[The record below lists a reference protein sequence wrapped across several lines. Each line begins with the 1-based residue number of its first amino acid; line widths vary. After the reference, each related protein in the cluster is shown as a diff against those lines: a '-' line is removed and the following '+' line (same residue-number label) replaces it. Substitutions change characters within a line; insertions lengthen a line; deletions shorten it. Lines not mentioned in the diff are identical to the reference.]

1 MSTLRRR
8 LLLTSSALAGLLL
21 ATGCTSAPGGSP
33 APTSSATD
41 PGAERLGA
49 IAPADPPAGRMLGVG
64 TVLDVAGDV
73 QLCLGPIMESYP
85 PQCHGIPLDDWTW
98 DGLDGNET
106 SGDTRWGSY
115 AVYGSYD
122 GERIAR
128 TDEPIMLALFDPIAP
143 VDPTGGVEG
152 KTSEADL
159 TRIQD
164 DLAARLGSDAL
175 GISVR
180 EGYVWVD
187 VVWDDGSWQQAAD
200 EEFGE
205 GVVIVGSALREVD

>member
-33 APTSSATD
+33 APTSSAAD
-41 PGAERLGA
+41 PAAERLGA
-49 IAPADPPAGRMLGVG
+49 IAPAAPPEGRVLGVNM
-64 TVLDVAGDV
+64 VIDVAGDAK
-73 QLCLGPIMESYP
+73 LCDGQIMESYP
-85 PQCHGIPLDDWTW
+85 PQCDGIPLDDWTW
-98 DGLDGNET
+98 EGLDGSET

-115 AVYGSYD
+115 AVYGIYD
-122 GERIAR
+122 GERLAL
-128 TDEPIMLALFDPIAP
+128 TDEPIMMALFDPIAP
-143 VDPTGGVEG
+143 EDPTGGVEG

-164 DLAARLGSDAL
+164 DLAARLGTDAL
-175 GISVR
+175 GFSIR

-187 VVWDDGSWQQAAD
+187 VAWDDGTWQQAAD
-200 EEFGE
+200 KEFGD
-205 GVVIVGSALREVD
+205 GVVIVASQLREVD